1 MKKVRTILLLV
12 LAVLLAGCKSA
23 DRVKSKASTE
33 GSSTASGRSY
43 FWDKDLPPVI
53 TVASQS
59 PEPKPAAETARQ
71 QPAGTETAKKTE
83 PAAKAAQPAPKPTGQ
98 VELVTASVQEF
109 EPAVPDLAA
118 AASPYGRPT
127 GLAAGLVAV
136 DETGAHAFSMVYPR
150 PDYGII
156 QIDKTMP
163 QEVRLNQPFAYI
175 IKVTNLTDMMI
186 TDITVAETLSKEF
199 TFKAS
204 EPTAT
209 STEGNKLTWEIDS
222 LGPKG
227 SKSIKVSGVA
237 MDTKR
242 LEHCTTI
249 THTIR
254 DCAVVQV
261 VQPTLELAVT
271 VPTEALLCEV
281 IPLEFVITNTG
292 TGSAQ
297 NVQITDV
304 LPAGVQTADGKD
316 RVLLDV
322 GNLVA
327 GESRRFS
334 VKLRATRLGAYSNKA
349 TAASAAGIKAESQ
362 ATVINV
368 RQPILTITKSGP
380 QRQYLGRPMSYEIT
394 VFNKGDGPARDTM
407 VEDVIP
413 PGVTS
418 IEATAGAQF
427 SASKLMWELGTLE
440 PNTSRKVRVSYMP
453 TKEGELMAT
462 ATVSANCAD
471 TVADSTRTIVT
482 GIATSRLDLI
492 DVEDPV
498 EVGTTTTY
506 VVTVSNEGSAPDRN
520 VRVSCVLDERLQY
533 VSCAGATAGS
543 IMGKTVSFSPLST
556 LEPKA
561 KATWRVVVKG
571 TRAGDVLF
579 KATMYTG
586 ELTLPVEATE
596 ATHVYQQ
603 VISSR

>member
-23 DRVKSKASTE
+23 ESVKSRADTKGASPA
-33 GSSTASGRSY
+33 SSKSY
-43 FWDKDLPPVI
+43 FWDKELRPA
-53 TVASQS
+53 VAVAPQS
-59 PEPKPAAETARQ
+59 PESKPAAETAT
-71 QPAGTETAKKTE
+71 QPSAETETAQKTK
-83 PAAKAAQPAPKPTGQ
+83 PAQPAQRPAGQ
-98 VELVTASVQEF
+98 ADLVTASVQEL
-109 EPAVPDLAA
+109 EPATADVAA
-118 AASPYGRPT
+118 AAAPYGRPI
-127 GLAAGLVAV
+127 GLAAGLVSV

-156 QIDKTMP
+156 QVDKTMP
-163 QEVRLNQPFAYI
+163 QEVRLNQPFAYT

-199 TFKAS
+199 TFKSA

-209 STEGNKLTWEIDS
+209 STEGNKLTWQLDS

-227 SKSIKVSGVA
+227 SKSIKVSGIA
-237 MDTKR
+237 TDTKQ
-242 LEHCTTI
+242 LEHCTSI

-261 VQPTLELAVT
+261 VQPTLELVVT
-271 VPTEALLCEV
+271 VPTEALLCEA

-292 TGSAQ
+292 TGAAQ
-297 NVQITDV
+297 SVEITDV
-304 LPAGVQTADGKD
+304 LPAGIQTADGKD

-334 VKLRATRLGAYSNKA
+334 VKLRATRYGSFSNKA
-349 TAASAAGIKAESQ
+349 TAASTSGIKAESQ
-362 ATVINV
+362 AMLINV
-368 RQPILTITKSGP
+368 RQPILTIVKSGP
-380 QRQYLGRPMSYEIT
+380 QRQYLGRSISYEIT
-394 VFNKGDGPARDTM
+394 VHNKGDGPARDTV
-407 VEDVIP
+407 VEDIIP

-427 SASKLMWELGTLE
+427 SASKLMWEVGTLE
-440 PNTSRKVRVSYMP
+440 PNTSKKVRVSYVP
-453 TKEGELMAT
+453 TKEGEVTAT
-462 ATVSANCAD
+462 ATASAVCAD
-471 TVADSTRTIVT
+471 TVADSARTIVT
-482 GIATSRLDLI
+482 GIATSRLDLV
-492 DVEDPV
+492 DLEDPV

-506 VVTVSNEGSAPDRN
+506 VITVTNEGSAPDHN
-520 VRVSCVLDERLQY
+520 VRIACMLDDRLVY
-533 VSCAGATAGS
+533 VSSAGATAGS
-543 IMGKTVSFSPLST
+543 IMGKTVSFAPLHT

-571 TRAGDVLF
+571 ARAGDCLF

-586 ELTLPVEATE
+586 ELTLPVEASE

-603 VISSR
+603 VPQTK